1 MMATR
6 FDQVLDELSAL
17 YPEAR
22 ETTLLDL
29 AFAEAIDPEPFVYRL
44 LGAGCRRPRGDADRG
59 PVGIHPCRFPSPGL
73 FAFDG
78 DGPDAFVVV
87 ARDRDGETP
96 VDLVAWLPGKPKMF
110 GAYLGRAEVLRSRWG
125 AEDETK
131 HPHPLA
137 WLKAGCRGYVEM
149 PVASLSAMIEREAA

>member
-44 LGAGCRRPRGDADRG
+44 LEEQGVDIREVMLYLPARSAFTHAGSRRRGCSLSMVTAPTPSLWWRATGTARRRSISSHGCPASRRCSVPTSAG
-59 PVGIHPCRFPSPGL
+59 PKCC
-73 FAFDG
+73 A
-78 DGPDAFVVV
+78 PDEMTKT
-87 ARDRDGETP
+87 RQST
-96 VDLVAWLPGKPKMF
+96 LT
-110 GAYLGRAEVLRSRWG
+110 RSRG
-125 AEDETK
+125 
-131 HPHPLA
+131 
-137 WLKAGCRGYVEM
+137 
-149 PVASLSAMIEREAA
+149 